1 MFRLVNPPFGQ
12 GIEKCVTLPFERNKK
27 RSFMAFMAF
36 MALGLLPSGKTTLDL
51 TGSPRNSVRLL
62 LFSKH
67 FYRLATMWTVTPP
80 RQKSTNQPKNDLTY
94 KNTCSDEVPQP
105 HSMFQFL
112 TIHNPLPSPA
122 EGSSGS
128 AEPAIRDGFTGGWM
142 VVFKWVL
149 IGFNRFQWV

>member
-12 GIEKCVTLPFERNKK
+12 GIEKCITLPFERNKK

-67 FYRLATMWTVTPP
+67 FYRKHFYRLATMWTVTPP
-80 RQKSTNQPKNDLTY
+80 RQKSTNQSKNDLTY
-94 KNTCSDEVPQP
+94 KNTCSDEVPSPTLCFNSWLYPIRCLLQP
-105 HSMFQFL
+105 KVLQDLRSRRLGMDL
-112 TIHNPLPSPA
+112 LVVEWWYLN
-122 EGSSGS
+122 
-128 AEPAIRDGFTGGWM
+128 GF
-142 VVFKWVL
+142 
-149 IGFNRFQWV
+149 